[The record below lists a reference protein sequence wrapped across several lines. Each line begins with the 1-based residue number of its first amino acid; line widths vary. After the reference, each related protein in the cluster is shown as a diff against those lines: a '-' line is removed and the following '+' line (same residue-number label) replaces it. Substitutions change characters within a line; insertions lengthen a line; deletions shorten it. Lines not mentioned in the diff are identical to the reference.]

1 MCACVKQRQR
11 ERDRD
16 RKTERQ
22 RQRHKQRQK
31 EIDRKICFRDPEAKT
46 HGDISSYY
54 FSQMNHILFNQHSKF
69 ADIHRRPKVLKIGK
83 SGHIQALK
91 CGLIFNQ
98 LFERNIDKKCQ
109 FTFTNIFIYI
119 SEGEFGD
126 LITRG
131 LQFLVRKDAKKNLK
145 SYLLQEN
152 LLMIRKE
159 ITERTPQ
166 ERGGPCQGRQW
177 PCGGWSTWNLRQ
189 GHLHNPVG
197 P

>member
-54 FSQMNHILFNQHSKF
+54 FSQTNHILFNQHSKF

-83 SGHIQALK
+83 SGHIQALNVVSYSINFLK
-91 CGLIFNQ
+91 EIQ
-98 LFERNIDKKCQ
+98 TRN
-109 FTFTNIFIYI
+109 
-119 SEGEFGD
+119 
-126 LITRG
+126 
-131 LQFLVRKDAKKNLK
+131 ANL
-145 SYLLQEN
+145 LLQIY
-152 LLMIRKE
+152 LYILVKE
-159 ITERTPQ
+159 SLETSSHVDFSF
-166 ERGGPCQGRQW
+166 W
-177 PCGGWSTWNLRQ
+177 
-189 GHLHNPVG
+189 
-197 P
+197 